1 MEVTMTDQNAAPM
14 SGSILV
20 VGGGISGLTTALEA
34 AEAGYEVFLVEK
46 NPYLGGRVS
55 QLNQYFPKLC
65 PPTCGLEINF
75 RRIKDNPRL
84 KVLTMAEVDKIEG
97 QPGNYSVQVKVKPR
111 FVNEKCTC
119 CGKCAEAC
127 QSEIPSEY
135 DFGMKQVKAAYLPFT
150 MAFPARYV
158 IDPSIVKT
166 EDGQRAK
173 AACAYDAVDL
183 EMAPKTLGLNVG
195 AVVWATGWT
204 PYDAKKMDNLGFGKH
219 KNIVTNMMM
228 ERLAAPNG
236 PTGGK
241 ITRPS
246 DGKAPASIA
255 FVQCAGSRDEN
266 HLPYCSYIC
275 CMASLKQA
283 TYIRAQYPDAQIY
296 IFYIDL
302 RAPGNRYERFYET
315 IKKDPN
321 VFFIK
326 GKVAEVGEDP
336 ATGNITVTAE
346 NAVTGAKIKQSV
358 EMVVLATG
366 MQPSAAVNK
375 LPGALKTTPDG
386 FILNDFA
393 AGGMFAA
400 GCANKPADVVSSNQ
414 NATGMALKAIQTLVR
429 R

>member
-1 MEVTMTDQNAAPM
+1 MTDAKAAPV
-14 SGSILV
+14 SGSIMV

-34 AEAGYEVFLVEK
+34 AEVGYEVFLVEK

-75 RRIKDNPRL
+75 RRIKDNPRI
-84 KVLTMAEVDKIEG
+84 KVLTMAEVEKVEG
-97 QPGNYSVQVKVKPR
+97 GPGNYTVAVKIKPR
-111 FVNEKCTC
+111 YVNENCTC
-119 CGKCAEAC
+119 CGACTDAC
-127 QSEIPSEY
+127 QTEIASEF
-135 DFGMKQVKAAYLPFT
+135 DFGMKQIKGAYLPFA

-158 IDPSIVKT
+158 IDPQIVGT
-166 EDGQRAK
+166 ADGQRAK
-173 AACAYDAVDL
+173 EACKYDAVDF
-183 EMAPKTLGLNVG
+183 EMQAKTLNLNVG
-195 AVVWATGWT
+195 AIVWATGWV

-219 KNIVTNMMM
+219 PNIITNMMM

-236 PTGGK
+236 PTLGK

-246 DGKAPASIA
+246 DGQAPASIA

-266 HLPYCSYIC
+266 YLPYCSYIC

-283 TYIRAQYPDAQIY
+283 TYLRAQYPEAKIY

-302 RAPGNRYERFYET
+302 RAPGYRYEKFYEN

-326 GKVAEVGEDP
+326 GKVAEVSEDK
-336 ATGNITVTAE
+336 ATGNITVVAE
-346 NAVTGAKIKQSV
+346 NAVTGEKIQQAV

-366 MQPSAAVNK
+366 MQPTAAVNK
-375 LPGALKTTPDG
+375 LPGAVKTTPDG
-386 FILNDFA
+386 FILNDYA

>member
-1 MEVTMTDQNAAPM
+1 M
-14 SGSILV
+14 V

-34 AEAGYEVFLVEK
+34 AEVGYEVFLVEK
-46 NPYLGGRVS
+46 NPYLGGRVA

-75 RRIKDNPRL
+75 RRIKDNPRV
-84 KVLTMAEVDKIEG
+84 KVLTMAEVEKVEG
-97 QPGNYSVQVKVKPR
+97 GPGNYTVAVKIKPR
-111 FVNEKCTC
+111 YVNENCTC
-119 CGKCAEAC
+119 CGACAEAC
-127 QSEIPSEY
+127 QTEIESEY
-135 DFGMKQVKAAYLPFT
+135 DFGMKKIKAAYLPFN

-158 IDPSIVKT
+158 IDPKIVGG

-173 AACAYDAVDL
+173 EACKYDAVDL
-183 EMAPKTLGLNVG
+183 QMQPKTLSLNVG

-204 PYDAKKMDNLGFGKH
+204 PYDAKKIDNLGFGTH
-219 KNIVTNMMM
+219 KNIITNMMM

-236 PTGGK
+236 PTCGQ
-241 ITRPS
+241 IMRPS
-246 DGKAPASIA
+246 DAKAPASIA

-266 HLPYCSYIC
+266 YLPYCSYIC

-283 TYIRAQYPDAQIY
+283 TYVRAQHPEAKIY

-302 RAPGNRYERFYET
+302 RTPGYRYEKFYEN

-326 GKVAEVGEDP
+326 GKVAEVSEDK
-336 ATGNITVTAE
+336 ASGNITVVAE
-346 NAVTGAKIKQSV
+346 NAVTGEKIRQAV

-366 MQPSAAVNK
+366 MQPTAAVNK
-375 LPGALKTTPDG
+375 LPGAVKTTPDG

>member
-1 MEVTMTDQNAAPM
+1 MTDAKAAPV
-14 SGSILV
+14 SGSIMV

-34 AEAGYEVFLVEK
+34 AEVGYEVFLVEK
-46 NPYLGGRVS
+46 NPYLGGRVA

-75 RRIKDNPRL
+75 RRIKDNPRI
-84 KVLTMAEVDKIEG
+84 KVLTMAEVEKVEG
-97 QPGNYSVQVKVKPR
+97 GPGNYTVAVKIKPR
-111 FVNEKCTC
+111 YVNENCTC
-119 CGKCAEAC
+119 CGACTDAC
-127 QSEIPSEY
+127 QTEIASEF
-135 DFGMKQVKAAYLPFT
+135 DFGMKQIKGAYLPFA

-158 IDPSIVKT
+158 IDPQIVGT
-166 EDGQRAK
+166 ADGQRAK
-173 AACAYDAVDL
+173 EACKYDAVDF
-183 EMAPKTLGLNVG
+183 EMQAKTLNLNVG
-195 AVVWATGWT
+195 AIVWATGWV

-219 KNIVTNMMM
+219 PNIITNMMM

-236 PTGGK
+236 PTLGK

-246 DGKAPASIA
+246 DGQAPASIA

-266 HLPYCSYIC
+266 YLPYCSYIC

-283 TYIRAQYPDAQIY
+283 TYLRAQYPEAKIY

-302 RAPGNRYERFYET
+302 RAPGYRYEKFYEN

-326 GKVAEVGEDP
+326 GKVAEVSEDK
-336 ATGNITVTAE
+336 ATGNITVVAE
-346 NAVTGAKIKQSV
+346 NAVTGEKIQQAV

-366 MQPSAAVNK
+366 MQPTAAVNK
-375 LPGALKTTPDG
+375 LPGAVKTTPDG
-386 FILNDFA
+386 FILNDYA